1 MIGSLQKKLKAVERR
16 LNEGWD
22 PDLGTASE
30 RRRAYWHFQLVDH
43 AFLRALW
50 TNEAEIAPGVFRSN
64 QPSPKRFS
72 RLAARGFRTI
82 LNMRGVHRQPYYFY
96 ERKACE
102 THGMTLIDLQLHAR
116 RPSHPEELLKLF
128 EVFHTAERPLLMHC
142 KSGAD
147 RTGLAAALYLIG
159 IEGRPVSEARK
170 QLSLRYVHLKNT
182 ATGICDHFLDVYEA
196 RNARSPIGIEEW
208 IRTEYD
214 PAVLAE
220 SFAARRRD

>member
-1 MIGSLQKKLKAVERR
+1 MIGPLQKKLKEVERR
-16 LNEGWD
+16 LGEGWD
-22 PDLGTASE
+22 PALPTASE

-82 LNMRGVHRQPYYFY
+82 LNMRGVHQQPYYFY

-102 THGMTLIDLQLHAR
+102 RHGMALIDLQLYAR
-116 RPSHPEELLKLF
+116 HPSDRDELLKLF
-128 EVFHTAERPLLMHC
+128 EVFRTAERPLLMHC

-159 IEGRPVSEARK
+159 IEGRSVDEARK
-170 QLSLRYVHLKNT
+170 QLSLRYIHLKST

-196 RNARSPIGIEEW
+196 RAAQSPIGIEEW

-214 PAVLAE
+214 PEALAE
-220 SFAARRRD
+220 SFAASRRD